1 MVGVDNVLE
10 NRYDEG
16 KGGKAVRVQES
27 KENYL
32 EAILMIS
39 QEKGQVRSIDV
50 ASKLGFSKPSVSVAM
65 ANLRAEGLVENDERG
80 LLVLTPEGRAYA
92 ERVLE
97 RHMLI
102 SNWLTGLGVS
112 PETAAEDACRVEHVL
127 SEESF
132 ACLRRHVEE
141 HRRA

>member
-1 MVGVDNVLE
+1 MC
-10 NRYDEG
+10 
-16 KGGKAVRVQES
+16 
-27 KENYL
+27 
-32 EAILMIS
+32 
-39 QEKGQVRSIDV
+39 SIDV